1 MKRFLS
7 GLATALALGLGFL
20 AAGSAWAGTL
30 DDIAKNG
37 VIRGG
42 FRENAHPFAY
52 KGPNGQPGGFMV
64 QLCEAVAKD
73 IAQQLKL
80 PGLKV
85 EFVPVTTENRL
96 DMIKQG
102 KIDLLLTDMV
112 MPDGITETLDRRA
125 VVDFSITTFVDGT
138 TFAIRDDGPRD
149 MQQFAGKKV
158 GAVAGT
164 LTEQELRKALASI
177 HVAATVV
184 PFTDFTAA
192 MTALEKGEISAYFA
206 GGAMLT
212 AMIKDHKD
220 AARILLANTYL
231 SLEPFAL
238 AMKLGEG
245 PFRLAVDRAL
255 SHIYRS
261 GQIATIFGD
270 VFGKNARPTQQ
281 LQTLYMIATL
291 PE

>member
-7 GLATALALGLGFL
+7 GLAVTLGFL
-20 AAGSAWAGTL
+20 AAGNAWAGTL
-30 DDIAKNG
+30 DDVAKTG
-37 VIRGG
+37 VLRGG

-52 KGPNGQPGGFMV
+52 KGSNGQPSGFMV

-102 KIDLLLTDMV
+102 KIDLLCDSL
-112 MPDGITETLDRRA
+112 TETLDRRA

-138 TFAIRDDGPRD
+138 SFAIRNDGPRD
-149 MQQFAGKKV
+149 MQDLAGKKV

-164 LTEQELRKALASI
+164 LTEEELRKALASLQ
-177 HVAATVV
+177 VKATVV

-192 MTALEKGEISAYFA
+192 MTALEKGEISA
-206 GGAMLT
+206 
-212 AMIKDHKD
+212 
-220 AARILLANTYL
+220 
-231 SLEPFAL
+231 
-238 AMKLGEG
+238 
-245 PFRLAVDRAL
+245 
-255 SHIYRS
+255 
-261 GQIATIFGD
+261 
-270 VFGKNARPTQQ
+270 
-281 LQTLYMIATL
+281 
-291 PE
+291 